1 MTDKKAI
8 GLYLHIP
15 FCRSKC
21 PYCDFYSFI
30 SDEESMDSYTDVL
43 VREMHK
49 QYAKTGRKADTLYI
63 GGGTPSV
70 LGAQRLERVIKAAK
84 YTFLTK
90 EAEITVECNP
100 HKIPSAFFSSLKE
113 SGVNR
118 ISMGM
123 QSAVDSERR
132 ALGRLSERD
141 EVYSAVMNAK
151 SAGIDNISLDL
162 MLGIPGQTADSLYDS
177 MDFCIS
183 LDIQHISCYILKI
196 EEGTPFYRMQERLNL
211 PDEEM
216 TASLY
221 LKTCEYLDSHG
232 IKQYEIS
239 NFAKPGYESKH
250 NLKYWHCEEYLG
262 IGPSAHS
269 FMDGHR
275 FYYERDF
282 DSFVSG
288 KAEPVYDGEGG
299 DFTEYAMLSLR
310 LCEGISNEGCMVRFE
325 HPIPDKMLASAKKY
339 IDNGFMKYENRTLSM
354 TPEGFLISNSILA
367 DIL

>member
-21 PYCDFYSFI
+21 PYCDFYSFV
-30 SDEESMDSYTDVL
+30 SDEESMETYTNAL
-43 VREMHK
+43 IREMHE
-49 QYAKTGRKADTLYI
+49 QYAKTERRADTLYI

-70 LGAQRLERVIKAAK
+70 LGAQRLEKIIKAAK
-84 YTFLTK
+84 DTFLTK
-90 EAEITVECNP
+90 EVEITVECNP
-100 HKIPSAFFSSLKE
+100 HKIPSEFFHVLNKA
-113 SGVNR
+113 GVNR

-132 ALGRLSERD
+132 ALGRLSAPD

-151 SAGIDNISLDL
+151 AAGIDNISLDL
-162 MLGIPGQTADSLYDS
+162 MLGIPGQTANSLYGS
-177 MDFCIS
+177 LDFCLS

-196 EEGTPFYRMQERLNL
+196 EEGTPFYIKRENLRL

-269 FMDGHR
+269 FMDGSR
-275 FYYERDF
+275 FYYDRAF

-288 KAEPVYDGEGG
+288 KAKPVCDGKGG

-310 LCEGISNEGCMVRFE
+310 LCDGISNEGCMARFG
-325 HPIPDKMLASAKKY
+325 HPIPHKMLLSAKKY
-339 IDNGFMKYENRTLSM
+339 IDNSYMKYENGTLSM

>member
-30 SDEESMDSYTDVL
+30 SDEQSMNKYTEAL
-43 VREMHK
+43 VREIHE
-49 QYAKTGRKADTLYI
+49 QYAMTGRKADTLYI

-70 LGAQRLERVIKAAK
+70 LGAQRLEKVIKAAK
-84 YTFLTK
+84 YTFLT
-90 EAEITVECNP
+90 EDAEITVECNP
-100 HKIPSAFFSSLKE
+100 HKITSGFFSSLKE

-132 ALGRLSERD
+132 ALGRLSAPD

-151 SAGIDNISLDL
+151 AAGIDNISLDL
-162 MLGIPGQTADSLYDS
+162 MLGIPGQTADSLYGS
-177 MDFCIS
+177 LDFCLS

-196 EEGTPFYRMQERLNL
+196 EEETPFFKMRKRLNL
-211 PDEEM
+211 PDEET
-216 TASLY
+216 TALLY

-275 FYYERDF
+275 FYYDRAF

-288 KAEPVYDGEGG
+288 KAKPVYDSEGG

-310 LCEGISNEGCMVRFE
+310 LCDGISNEGCMARFG
-325 HPIPDKMLASAKKY
+325 HPIPDIMLLSAKKY